1 VLETATGG
9 ATSAGAV
16 ATVPGALGKVKKR
29 EDTILAQEKKETPKP
44 RNFVAK
50 NAKMGGAGQHKDK
63 KKEVKQGN
71 VKHKKP
77 FAEGEVVPIGK
88 KHKGDLG
95 DIHSCP
101 KCGGELQGGN
111 YMGQRVKVCQ
121 PCKQVYLPPNSGID
135 QQGNKTNE
143 QGVAEGKDDK
153 IAQLKKDHDTAVHWS
168 KNETSPQKREAAR
181 QKAEKIKAHLEK
193 QYKQGVAE
201 GQVTPN
207 PYDRG
212 YYDGQRMGS
221 NSYHNPYSRAD
232 EPTEWDEYKSGFN
245 MAQIELQNDLE
256 DNGFSEGVAEG
267 FNGEYDD
274 EAGMAHT
281 NLLTSARA
289 VMGLLKTIDDKDNLP
304 EWVQEKIAKAEMML
318 VGVWDYLQSQKEQGI
333 NPQVES
339 FGRYG
344 SRNPDTMSPNDYDRY
359 QQDQMDQSKRDF
371 KRREMDH
378 ELGHERNN
386 YAVAID
392 GRTWK
397 VFADQRQAQN
407 IARSLQAKGKNA
419 TVHETGENPSESVDP
434 YFESLRAQVEELAK
448 K

>member
-1 VLETATGG
+1 M
-9 ATSAGAV
+9 
-16 ATVPGALGKVKKR
+16 
-29 EDTILAQEKKETPKP
+29 
-44 RNFVAK
+44 AK
-50 NAKMGGAGQHKDK
+50 
-63 KKEVKQGN
+63 
-71 VKHKKP
+71 
-77 FAEGEVVPIGK
+77 
-88 KHKGDLG
+88 
-95 DIHSCP
+95 
-101 KCGGELQGGN
+101 
-111 YMGQRVKVCQ
+111 
-121 PCKQVYLPPNSGID
+121 
-135 QQGNKTNE
+135 GNK
-143 QGVAEGKDDK
+143 
-153 IAQLKKDHDTAVHWS
+153 
-168 KNETSPQKREAAR
+168 
-181 QKAEKIKAHLEK
+181 
-193 QYKQGVAE
+193 
-201 GQVTPN
+201 
-207 PYDRG
+207 
-212 YYDGQRMGS
+212 
-221 NSYHNPYSRAD
+221 
-232 EPTEWDEYKSGFN
+232 
-245 MAQIELQNDLE
+245 
-256 DNGFSEGVAEG
+256 GVAEG

-333 NPQVES
+333 DPQVES

-419 TVHETGENPSESVDP
+419 TVHETGENPSESADP
-434 YFESLRAQVEELAK
+434 YFESLRARVEELAK